1 MDTQALPIV
10 SFGKYKDK
18 SVLELIADV
27 KYTEWLKQQSWF
39 SNHKLYNI
47 VVHQTIQTSNN
58 SKTPEHNKL
67 QNLFLDKNN
76 QIKLMNK
83 LFGNNIGTTFKKKFE
98 KLIKDEKFINYFD
111 SSTLMIS
118 STKDETYN
126 KINEKSSEWV
136 IPEFKRNALYSNIV
150 FEAKYNWDFKLSFN
164 DYHEVIFQTKND
176 VKEKELED
184 IMKVYDFKIR
194 FNDKPRVLG
203 TFIYKNNEKYDVN
216 ISAVHNERYL
226 FCELKPTLS
235 DDYPCV
241 LRKLTTQIELT
252 KNSKEYEAEPRSN
265 MFYILIIGSFT
276 SETTSKEQLI
286 EIFKQS
292 NIHIIFTD
300 EIFEISKS
308 HAINSSSDNADTNC
322 LLFENK
328 LIEENK
334 GLKDNLF
341 QTQQKLLQAEDKVK
355 QLQEE
360 IVSLKLKNKST
371 MN

>member
-1 MDTQALPIV
+1 M
-10 SFGKYKDK
+10 KYCNNN
-18 SVLELIADV
+18 VYV
-27 KYTEWLKQQSWF
+27 K
-39 SNHKLYNI
+39 
-47 VVHQTIQTSNN
+47 
-58 SKTPEHNKL
+58 
-67 QNLFLDKNN
+67 
-76 QIKLMNK
+76 
-83 LFGNNIGTTFKKKFE
+83 
-98 KLIKDEKFINYFD
+98 
-111 SSTLMIS
+111 
-118 STKDETYN
+118 
-126 KINEKSSEWV
+126 KINENQYEISIK
-136 IPEFKRNALYSNIV
+136 ICN
-150 FEAKYNWDFKLSFN
+150 
-164 DYHEVIFQTKND
+164 YHS
-176 VKEKELED
+176 D
-184 IMKVYDFKIR
+184 IC
-194 FNDKPRVLG
+194 
-203 TFIYKNNEKYDVN
+203 
-216 ISAVHNERYL
+216 
-226 FCELKPTLS
+226 CELKPTLS

-308 HAINSSSDNADTNC
+308 HAIKSSSDNADTNC

-341 QTQQKLLQAEDKVK
+341 QTQQKLIQAEDKVK